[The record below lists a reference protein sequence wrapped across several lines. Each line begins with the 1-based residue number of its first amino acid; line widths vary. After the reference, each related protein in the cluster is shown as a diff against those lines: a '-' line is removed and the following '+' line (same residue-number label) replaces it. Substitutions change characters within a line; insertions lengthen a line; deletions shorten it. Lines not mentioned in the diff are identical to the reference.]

1 MTALTPLIFRP
12 SFAQRAV
19 AILLFA
25 GSWLVGVR
33 GLMHLIQNMPRL
45 LAMVRMA
52 EINGEP
58 TWQLWI
64 ALISS
69 VAACGAGGVLLVLS
83 VLFLLLI
90 EGTHVLVD
98 EVGLTVELGS
108 LPAPIAR
115 RLGAG
120 RLTWK
125 QVASLEKGR
134 FFFILRGGGNKG
146 QEESLPSKLPRS
158 TSTLRFL
165 VVDQLDRLIL
175 TILERSPNLRFDS

>member
-1 MTALTPLIFRP
+1 VTVLTPLIFRP

-45 LAMVRMA
+45 LAMVRLA
-52 EINGEP
+52 EVNGEP
-58 TWQLWI
+58 TWRLWT
-64 ALISS
+64 ALVSS

-83 VLFLLLI
+83 ILFLLLI
-90 EGTHVLVD
+90 EGTHVVVD

-108 LPAPIAR
+108 LPGPLAR

-120 RLTWK
+120 RLAWK

-134 FFFILRGGGNKG
+134 FFFILRGGA
-146 QEESLPSKLPRS
+146 EEPSKETPEAQLLSRRV
-158 TSTLRFL
+158 TLRFL